1 MSCSRAGIPAIPNIY
16 RQPVEGH
23 LKLRG
28 PAHRRS
34 FRTANG
40 GLDGGSFEMHTFA
53 SRRFRGGRA
62 PGGVGGQQQVRDAGY
77 RERVVELRKAYPKG
91 TPRLAVE
98 KGTGVKPWSDPKE
111 LEEEL
116 VFAHDPAR
124 RWNCSTLDSY
134 AVFMFADGPDR
145 DAEPLV
151 SIDLEQED
159 GDCFKLP

>member
-1 MSCSRAGIPAIPNIY
+1 MRRWGRWVAAGLVVA
-16 RQPVEGH
+16 V
-23 LKLRG
+23 
-28 PAHRRS
+28 AVWV
-34 FRTANG
+34 
-40 GLDGGSFEMHTFA
+40 
-53 SRRFRGGRA
+53 GRA
-62 PGGVGGQQQVRDAGY
+62 MWTARQARLQQQVRDAGY

-91 TPRLAVE
+91 TPRLVVE